1 ITEMNIFSS
10 QYKQHSSLLSEL
22 EDMQNLLESLLKVV
36 RKAAEITESESKL
49 CMCTRILNK
58 IKVLHIIIII
68 IILPLYSY
76 ASGAYDESLRDV
88 KYRSSVGYTGG
99 NTG

>member
-1 ITEMNIFSS
+1 SLSVRFIFIRS
-10 QYKQHSSLLSEL
+10 QRILYFSRSSLYILS
-22 EDMQNLLESLLKVV
+22 V
-36 RKAAEITESESKL
+36 KL
-49 CMCTRILNK
+49 IRRI
-58 IKVLHIIIII
+58 IDFSIIII

-99 NTG
+99 NTGVETMPR